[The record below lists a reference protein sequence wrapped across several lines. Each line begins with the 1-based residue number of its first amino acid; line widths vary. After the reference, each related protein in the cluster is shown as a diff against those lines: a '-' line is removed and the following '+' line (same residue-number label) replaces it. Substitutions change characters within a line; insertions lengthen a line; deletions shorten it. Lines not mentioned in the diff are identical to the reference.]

1 VPVIAM
7 LAISNDSS
15 PVLVRVIV
23 FVMPGELKFNAVG
36 FRLTLD
42 DGEIF
47 ITNASELKPL
57 PQLPKQAPEI
67 WFTRGKSGESVVPV
81 IYALPKPSTAMREF
95 LTREPPFSSPL
106 PPR

>member
-1 VPVIAM
+1 M
-7 LAISNDSS
+7 LLIIKGNS
-15 PVLVRVIV
+15 PVFVRVIV
-23 FVMPGELKFNAVG
+23 FVMPGEPKFKVAG
-36 FRLTLD
+36 LRPTLG

-57 PQLPKQAPEI
+57 PQLPRQAPEI
-67 WFTRGKSGESVVPV
+67 WFTRGKSDESVVPV